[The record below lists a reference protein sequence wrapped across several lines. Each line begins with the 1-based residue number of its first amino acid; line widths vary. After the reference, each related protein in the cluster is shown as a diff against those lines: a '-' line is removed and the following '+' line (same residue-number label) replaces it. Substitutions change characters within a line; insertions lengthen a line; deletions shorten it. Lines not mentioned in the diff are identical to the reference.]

1 MKKKILTV
9 LMGVLVIAF
18 LGVTVISA
26 CSGPTPEQ
34 TQQVVQ
40 NSRGPEKGYAEILVD
55 YKIKHSDTRV
65 WVEKI
70 MVDDH
75 DYLMFGSALANPPT
89 VIHSENCPCKQTAKQ

>member
-18 LGVTVISA
+18 LGAAVVSA
-26 CSGPTPEQ
+26 CSGPAPEQ

-40 NSRGPEKGYAEILVD
+40 NPKGPEKGYAEILVD

-65 WVEKI
+65 WAEKI
-70 MVDDH
+70 RIDDH
-75 DYLMFGSALANPPT
+75 DYLMFGSGLANPPT
-89 VIHSENCPCKQTAKQ
+89 VIHSENCPCKQTANQ